1 MIQIDYLIKEAMLSK
16 NTELLNVLKLV
27 KAEFLKKQTE
37 PGRKIK
43 ELNEEEQIKVLMKMV
58 AQRKDSIEQYEKAN
72 REDLASVERKEMEIL
87 NNFLPEQAS
96 EEEVAEYTSLAVTI
110 YKAAKDDGYKLSMRD
125 MKPIMDIVKEKYPTA
140 NGKVISQTLIKII
153 NS

>member
-1 MIQIDYLIKEAMLSK
+1 MIQIDNLIKEAMLSK

-72 REDLASVERKEMEIL
+72 REDLAGVERKEMEIL
-87 NNFLPEQAS
+87 NNFLPAQAS

-110 YKAAKDDGYKLSMRD
+110 YKATKDDGYKLSMRD

>member
-1 MIQIDYLIKEAMLSK
+1 MIQIDNLIKEAMLSK

-72 REDLASVERKEMEIL
+72 REDLADAEKKEMEIL
-87 NNFLPEQAS
+87 NGFLPKQAS

-110 YKAAKDDGYKLSMRD
+110 YKATKDDGYKLSMRD

>member
-1 MIQIDYLIKEAMLSK
+1 MIQIDNLIKEAMLSK

-72 REDLASVERKEMEIL
+72 REDLAGVERKEMEIL

-110 YKAAKDDGYKLSMRD
+110 YKATKDDGYKLSMRD

-140 NGKVISQTLIKII
+140 NGKVVSQTLIKII